1 MRSFLGGN
9 KRTDLA
15 HYKPSR
21 KGLPLH
27 LRFHVAELISGRD
40 GAVGRTYAHSW
51 LMETILRRGIQ
62 GTRPGIVAPVHDAAK
77 TPGLL
82 NHRMRER
89 GHAQSPVEGCASG
102 AIGTSQ
108 ARVDDGRGSRVKLGL
123 SILVRVPH
131 VAQYRGGTIS
141 CRALRQHV
149 VAPMATRFDHEE
161 RDEFNGVLVTT
172 VKESVWRLVG
182 GVDRHADMNVMLV
195 DQG

>member
-1 MRSFLGGN
+1 M
-9 KRTDLA
+9 
-15 HYKPSR
+15 
-21 KGLPLH
+21 
-27 LRFHVAELISGRD
+27 AETGRW
-40 GAVGRTYAHSW
+40 GAYAHSW

-82 NHRMRER
+82 NHRVRER

-161 RDEFNGVLVTT
+161 RGLHSVDARTA
-172 VKESVWRLVG
+172 VKLEIFHDLGSS
-182 GVDRHADMNVMLV
+182 
-195 DQG
+195 